1 MSKKRK
7 YFYIGKG
14 ASDKYPW
21 LFYGE
26 EPPYIDDNNEIMW
39 NDSTKLVGRFDDN
52 PIGDSLKDNEVIKIY
67 IKKETIKNKKNE

>member
-14 ASDKYPW
+14 ESDKYPW

-26 EPPYIDDNNEIMW
+26 EPPYIDKNNELTW
-39 NDSTKLVGRFDDN
+39 SGSTRLVGGFSDN
-52 PIGDSLKDNEVIKIY
+52 PIADSIEPGTIIKIY
-67 IKKETIKNKKNE
+67 IRKETIKK